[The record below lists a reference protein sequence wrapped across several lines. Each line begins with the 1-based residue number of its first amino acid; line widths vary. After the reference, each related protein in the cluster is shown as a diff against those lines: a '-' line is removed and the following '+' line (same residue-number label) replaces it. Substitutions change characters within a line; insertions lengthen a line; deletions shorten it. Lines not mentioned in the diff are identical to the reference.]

1 METKTFN
8 KIFSGDEGALKRAL
22 YKSMGFTD
30 SQLKKPL
37 IGIANSFTSATPGH
51 YNLNEI
57 CKKVK
62 EGIIAAGGTPIEFGT
77 IAPCDGIAEGHI
89 GMKYILP
96 AREIIASSIEIMG
109 RAHNFDGIVLLGSCD
124 KIVPAMLIGAARLKI
139 PAVFVN
145 GGPMYPANYNGKD
158 WDGNIVTEAIG
169 WKKQNLI
176 TEKEFKHIEE
186 IAEPCIGSCSMM
198 GTANTMCCLGEVLGL
213 SIPGSAM
220 IPAVEA
226 KRYRVAVESGEA
238 IVELVKNKIKFE
250 EIITKGSFDN
260 AIKFLLA
267 MGGSTNAI
275 LHLQSIYK
283 EYFEEDLSLEYI
295 SEIAKS
301 IPTIASI
308 YPASEYDVV
317 DFHRDGGV
325 LAVLKELKNNLDLD
339 CKNILNR
346 TLKETL
352 DETSYAKN
360 RDMIKSIENPFN
372 KESGVDI
379 LKGNLAVEG
388 AICKPAAIPE
398 NLKYFKGR
406 AVVFNSEEDA
416 NKSIISGEIKK
427 NSVVVIRYEG
437 PKGGPGMP
445 EMYKPMKYLEGMGLA
460 DSCALVTD
468 GRFSGSNRGLFVG
481 HISPEACE
489 KGLISLVEDG
499 DEIIIDIYNNEITL
513 NVSGLEIER
522 RFKNLEILI
531 KEVPNGYLK
540 VYRKLCSSASKGAV
554 LEY

>member
-37 IGIANSFTSATPGH
+37 IGIANSFTSGTPGH

-57 CKKVK
+57 SKKVK

-145 GGPMYPANYNGKD
+145 GGPMYPAYYNNKD
-158 WDGNIVTEAIG
+158 WDGNIITEAIG
-169 WKKQNLI
+169 WKKQRLI
-176 TEKEFKHIEE
+176 TEEEFKNIEE

-226 KRYRVAVESGEA
+226 KRFRIAVESGEA
-238 IVELVKNKIKFE
+238 IVELIKNKIKFE
-250 EIITKGSFDN
+250 DILTKDSFDN
-260 AIKFLLA
+260 ALKFLLA

-283 EYFEEDLSLEYI
+283 EYFDENLTLEYI
-295 SEIAKS
+295 SEISKS

-308 YPASEYDVV
+308 YPASEYDVI
-317 DFHRDGGV
+317 DFYRDGGV
-325 LAVLKELKNNLDLD
+325 L
-339 CKNILNR
+339 
-346 TLKETL
+346 
-352 DETSYAKN
+352 S
-360 RDMIKSIENPFN
+360 
-372 KESGVDI
+372 
-379 LKGNLAVEG
+379 
-388 AICKPAAIPE
+388 
-398 NLKYFKGR
+398 
-406 AVVFNSEEDA
+406 
-416 NKSIISGEIKK
+416 
-427 NSVVVIRYEG
+427 
-437 PKGGPGMP
+437 
-445 EMYKPMKYLEGMGLA
+445 
-460 DSCALVTD
+460 
-468 GRFSGSNRGLFVG
+468 
-481 HISPEACE
+481 
-489 KGLISLVEDG
+489 
-499 DEIIIDIYNNEITL
+499 
-513 NVSGLEIER
+513 
-522 RFKNLEILI
+522 
-531 KEVPNGYLK
+531 
-540 VYRKLCSSASKGAV
+540 
-554 LEY
+554 

>member
-8 KIFSGDEGALKRAL
+8 KIFAGDEGALKRAL

-77 IAPCDGIAEGHI
+77 IAPCDGIAEGHL

-145 GGPMYPANYNGKD
+145 GGPMYPAKYNGKD
-158 WDGNIVTEAIG
+158 WDGNIITEAIG

-176 TEKEFKHIEE
+176 TEKEFKNIEE

-238 IVELVKNKIKFE
+238 IVELIKNNIKFE
-250 EIITKGSFDN
+250 DILTKQSFDN

-283 EYFEEDLSLEYI
+283 EYFGENLSLDYI
-295 SEIAKS
+295 SKISKS

-317 DFHRDGGV
+317 DFYRDGGV
-325 LAVLKELKNNLDLD
+325 LAVLKELKNNLNLE
-339 CKNILNR
+339 CKNILNK
-346 TLKETL
+346 TLKEVL
-352 DETSYAKN
+352 DEISYAKN
-360 RDMIKSIENPFN
+360 RDMIKTIKEPFN
-372 KESGVDI
+372 NESGVDI
-379 LKGNLAVEG
+379 LRGNLAIDG
-388 AICKPAAIPE
+388 AVCKPAAIPE
-398 NLKYFKGR
+398 NLKYFKGK
-406 AVVFNSEEDA
+406 AIVFNSEDEA
-416 NKSIISGEIKK
+416 NKAIISGDIKT
-427 NSVVVIRYEG
+427 NSVLVIRYEG

-460 DSCALVTD
+460 NSCALITD

-481 HISPEACE
+481 HISPEAYE
-489 KGLISLVEDG
+489 KGIISVVKDN
-499 DEIIIDIYNNEITL
+499 DEIIIDIYNNKITL
-513 NVSGLEIER
+513 NVNDLEIEK
-522 RFKNLEILI
+522 RFENLELLI

-540 VYRKLCSSASKGAV
+540 IYRKLCSSASEGAI
-554 LEY
+554 LKY

>member
-37 IGIANSFTSATPGH
+37 IGIANSFTSGTPGH

-57 CKKVK
+57 SKKVK

-145 GGPMYPANYNGKD
+145 GGPMYPAYYNNKD
-158 WDGNIVTEAIG
+158 WDGNIITEAIG
-169 WKKQNLI
+169 WKKQRLI
-176 TEKEFKHIEE
+176 TEEEFKNIEE

-226 KRYRVAVESGEA
+226 KRFRIAVESGEA
-238 IVELVKNKIKFE
+238 IVELIKNKIKFE
-250 EIITKGSFDN
+250 DILTKDSFDN
-260 AIKFLLA
+260 ALKFLLA

-283 EYFEEDLSLEYI
+283 EYFDENLTLEYI
-295 SEIAKS
+295 SEISKS

-308 YPASEYDVV
+308 YPASEYDVI
-317 DFHRDGGV
+317 DFYRDGGV
-325 LAVLKELKNNLDLD
+325 LSILKELESNLNLN
-339 CKNILNR
+339 CKNILNK
-346 TLKETL
+346 TLKNILEGLGSFFPKKVTF
-352 DETSYAKN
+352 SSS
-360 RDMIKSIENPFN
+360 KSIE
-372 KESGVDI
+372 SRDI
-379 LKGNLAVEG
+379 
-388 AICKPAAIPE
+388 
-398 NLKYFKGR
+398 
-406 AVVFNSEEDA
+406 
-416 NKSIISGEIKK
+416 
-427 NSVVVIRYEG
+427 
-437 PKGGPGMP
+437 
-445 EMYKPMKYLEGMGLA
+445 
-460 DSCALVTD
+460 
-468 GRFSGSNRGLFVG
+468 
-481 HISPEACE
+481 
-489 KGLISLVEDG
+489 
-499 DEIIIDIYNNEITL
+499 
-513 NVSGLEIER
+513 
-522 RFKNLEILI
+522 
-531 KEVPNGYLK
+531 
-540 VYRKLCSSASKGAV
+540 
-554 LEY
+554 

>member
-37 IGIANSFTSATPGH
+37 IGIANSFTSGTPGH

-57 CKKVK
+57 SKKVK

-145 GGPMYPANYNGKD
+145 GGPMYPAYYNNKD
-158 WDGNIVTEAIG
+158 WDGNIITEAIG
-169 WKKQNLI
+169 WKKQRLI
-176 TEKEFKHIEE
+176 TEEEFKNIEE

-226 KRYRVAVESGEA
+226 KRFRIAVESGEA
-238 IVELVKNKIKFE
+238 IVELIKNKIKFE
-250 EIITKGSFDN
+250 DILTKDSFDN
-260 AIKFLLA
+260 ALKFLLA

-283 EYFEEDLSLEYI
+283 EYFDENLTLEYI
-295 SEIAKS
+295 SEISKS

-308 YPASEYDVV
+308 YPASEYDVI
-317 DFHRDGGV
+317 DFYRDGGV
-325 LAVLKELKNNLDLD
+325 LSILKELESNLNLN
-339 CKNILNR
+339 CKNILNK
-346 TLKETL
+346 TLKNILE
-352 DETSYAKN
+352 EISYAKN
-360 RDMIKSIENPFN
+360 RNMIKSFDNPFN
-372 KESGVDI
+372 NESGVDI
-379 LKGNLAVEG
+379 LKGNLAIDG

-398 NLKYFKGR
+398 NLKYFKGK
-406 AVVFNSEEDA
+406 AVVFNSEEEA
-416 NKSIISGEIKK
+416 NKAIISGYIKEK
-427 NSVVVIRYEG
+427 SVILIRYEG

-445 EMYKPMKYLEGMGLA
+445 EMYKPMKYLEGMGLSS
-460 DSCALVTD
+460 SCALITD

-481 HISPEACE
+481 HISPEAYE
-489 KGLISLVEDG
+489 KGIISIVKNG
-499 DEIIIDIYNNEITL
+499 DEIIIDIYNNLITL
-513 NVSGLEIER
+513 NVDELEIKKR
-522 RFKNLEILI
+522 YKNLKVLV

-540 VYRKLCSSASKGAV
+540 IYRKLCTSAANGAI
-554 LEY
+554 LKY